1 MNSLKVAIFDFDGT
15 IVDSMSFLTELAT
28 ELLVRNYGMDREKAE
43 RAYVE
48 TTGLPFVKQMEL
60 IFPGDARNESTVN
73 AYEERKRESLFDF
86 DLFPDAPDALKRI
99 RREGIK
105 VCVSSGNYE
114 DIIDEI
120 VRLKG
125 LALDLVM
132 GFRPG
137 FQKGPD
143 HFRCA
148 METFGAGPE
157 QVVFV
162 GDSRKDGL
170 AAQEAGI
177 RFIARTG
184 LLTAEEFSGVL
195 PGVQVIDSLDEML
208 PLVGI
213 NREKEETGRETP

>member
-1 MNSLKVAIFDFDGT
+1 MTPLEVAIFDFDGT
-15 IVDSMSFLTELAT
+15 IVDSMSFLTQLAAD
-28 ELLVRNYGMDREKAE
+28 LLVEHYGMEPE
-43 RAYVE
+43 RARRAYID

-60 IFPGDARNESTVN
+60 IFPGDARNESTVSV
-73 AYEERKRESLFDF
+73 YEERKRESLFDF
-86 DLFPDAPDALKRI
+86 DLFPDAPGTLERI

-114 DIIDEI
+114 DVIADI
-120 VRLKG
+120 VRFRSLE
-125 LALDLVM
+125 LDLVM

-137 FQKGPD
+137 FQKGLD
-143 HFRCA
+143 HFRFA
-148 METFGAGPE
+148 METFGATPE
-157 QVVFV
+157 GVVFV

-184 LLTAEEFSGVL
+184 LLTAEEFSEVL
-195 PGVQVIDSLDEML
+195 PGVPVIDSLDEML

-213 NREKEETGRETP
+213 DRE